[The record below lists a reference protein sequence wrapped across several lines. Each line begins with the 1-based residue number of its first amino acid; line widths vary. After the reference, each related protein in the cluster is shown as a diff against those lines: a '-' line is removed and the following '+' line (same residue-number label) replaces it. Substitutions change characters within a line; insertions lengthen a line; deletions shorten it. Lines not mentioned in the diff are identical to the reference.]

1 MIGRS
6 PRCRDEDCRDRGQE
20 RSQGTR
26 GSRSGIVIEM
36 QCAGSIESGRDLVAF
51 SSLSVDRRGNVDRL
65 RQEMLELLD
74 RLETHPNSGLVQLA
88 LETILDLAGSHA
100 DRLDWKIL
108 NGALLDMQRAIEVF
122 YPYRHV
128 RKIAIFGS
136 ARTPSHE
143 PEYEAAV
150 TFAQC
155 MTARGFMAITGAGPG
170 IMQAANEGA
179 GRDQSFGLNIQLP
192 FEQTSNP
199 HIDGDPKLVNFK
211 YFFTRKL
218 FFLRESD
225 AVALFPGGFGTQDE
239 AFECLTLS
247 QTGKFGPAPIVL
259 LDRPGGTYWHTW
271 EAYHREH
278 LLERG
283 LISPDDLNL
292 YFMTDHPEAACD
304 YIVGFYRIYHSSRY
318 VGDRLVLRLRTELPD
333 EWVADLNDRFS
344 DILVHG
350 RIEKSTA
357 LPAERN
363 SQTAKLPRLVMAFNQ
378 RDLGR
383 LHQLVHHINQFQP
396 SSEAFQH
403 PETK

>member
-1 MIGRS
+1 M
-6 PRCRDEDCRDRGQE
+6 
-20 RSQGTR
+20 
-26 GSRSGIVIEM
+26 
-36 QCAGSIESGRDLVAF
+36 AF
-51 SSLSVDRRGNVDRL
+51 SSLSVDRRNSGERL
-65 RQEMLELLD
+65 RHQMVDLLD
-74 RLETHPNSGLVQLA
+74 RLETLPNSGLVQLA
-88 LETILDLAGSHA
+88 LETVLELADSHA

-108 NGALLDMQRAIEVF
+108 NGALIDMQRAIEVF

-128 RKIAIFGS
+128 RKVAIFGS
-136 ARTPSHE
+136 ARTPEQE
-143 PEYEAAV
+143 PEYEAAL
-150 TFAQC
+150 TFARC
-155 MTARGFMAITGAGPG
+155 ITARGFMAITGAGPG

-179 GRDQSFGLNIQLP
+179 GREKSFGLNIQLP

-259 LDRPGGTYWHTW
+259 LDRPGGDYWQTW
-271 EAYHREH
+271 EAYHRDH
-278 LLERG
+278 LLRRG
-283 LISPDDLNL
+283 LISPEDLNL
-292 YFMTDHPEAACD
+292 YFMTDRPAAACD
-304 YIVGFYRIYHSSRY
+304 YIADFYRIYHSSRY
-318 VGDRLVLRLRTELPD
+318 VGDRLVLRLRTELSD
-333 EWVADLNDRFS
+333 EWLANLNETFR

-350 RIEKSTA
+350 AIEKSAA

-363 SQTAKLPRLVMAFNQ
+363 SPTVGLPRLVMTFNQ

-383 LHQLVHHINQFQP
+383 LHQLIHQINQFQP
-396 SSEAFQH
+396 ATTLFPH
-403 PETK
+403 PEVK